1 MKSLRNLFFVAA
13 LLAFP
18 AFAQELTS
26 DITGVVTNSA
36 GAPVSGANVT
46 VTYTPTDRSITRTT
60 SANGRY
66 NAGGLK
72 PGGPYEVSVQS
83 GAYNSETSTGIT
95 LVVGDTRRLNFA
107 LESIDE
113 VVVVATRTKAL
124 DTGYG
129 FGTAL
134 TAQDIAQNASVNRDL
149 KDFVRLNPLVSLDD
163 AEDNYEAI
171 SIAS

>member
-1 MKSLRNLFFVAA
+1 MKSLRNLFFVVA
-13 LLAFP
+13 LIAIP
-18 AFAQELTS
+18 AFSQELTS

-36 GAPVSGANVT
+36 GAPVSGASVS
-46 VTYTPTDRSITRTT
+46 VTYAPTNTTITRTT
-60 SANGRY
+60 SANGRF

-72 PGGPYEVSVQS
+72 PGGPYDVSVQS
-83 GAYNSETSTGIT
+83 GAYNSETASGIT

-113 VVVVATRTKAL
+113 VVVVATRSVSL

-149 KDFVRLNPLVSLDD
+149 KDFVRLNP
-163 AEDNYEAI
+163 
-171 SIAS
+171 